1 MVHAEP
7 NVGKSLLA
15 MDWALSLAA
24 GWSWIGNKS
33 EQGKVLYLTSEGK
46 TGLRGR
52 VDAWRQS
59 REAEYVSEN
68 IGWVLE
74 DLSLG
79 SQAEGTD
86 RARLLEVVRRV
97 EPRLVV
103 IDPLV
108 DYFHPGD
115 ENNAGDMNSFT
126 GFLKEFI
133 NLGATVIVNH
143 HQTKSTKDLRG
154 SGALRGSADMVY
166 EMKPTWKRATDD
178 DPNPPLDSVVL
189 STQKVKD
196 GSRPDVL
203 RFELQEFQ
211 VPTKKG
217 TSVALRLK
225 KGLSV
230 QEKAPSQ
237 ATVLTILEQNLGTM
251 PREDLRAEALRR
263 GVKEVSFTKII
274 SNAKKAGRIEEVG
287 GIISLVG
294 NNDSPESVE
303 ADRKEE

>member
-7 NVGKSLLA
+7 NVGKSLLS

-24 GWSWIGNKS
+24 GWAWIGNKS
-33 EQGKVLYLTSEGK
+33 VQGKVLYLTSEGK

-68 IGWVLE
+68 VGWVL
-74 DLSLG
+74 DSLLLG
-79 SQAEGTD
+79 TQADGMD

-108 DYFHPGD
+108 DYFSPGD
-115 ENNAGDMNSFT
+115 ENNAQDMQ
-126 GFLKEFI
+126 GFVSYLKEFI
-133 NLGATVIVNH
+133 ELGATVVVNH
-143 HQTKSTKDLRG
+143 HQTKATKDLRG
-154 SGALRGSADMVY
+154 SGALRGSADMVFK
-166 EMKPTWKRATDD
+166 MTPKWKRATDD
-178 DPNPPLDSVVL
+178 DPDPPLESVVL

-196 GSRPDVL
+196 GARPDVL

-225 KGLSV
+225 KGLSLA
-230 QEKAPSQ
+230 EKAPTQ
-237 ATVLTILEQNLGTM
+237 TVLITILEQNLGEM
-251 PREDLRAEALRR
+251 PREDLRSEFARR
-263 GVKEVSFTKII
+263 GQSAESFRGTV
-274 SNAKKAGRIEEVG
+274 AKAIKAGRVREED

-303 ADRKEE
+303 DDRKEE